1 LSNTDTAQLRWYEC
15 HGTQIGTDTLYTGFD
30 ATKTVQAE
38 TQLRDFMQTL
48 TKTFA
53 ELDTGLAIFDKS
65 RHLALFNPALAELT
79 QLPIEFLTSK
89 PSLVALIDK
98 LREKQMAPEPR
109 DFKSWRQSIAELES
123 AAESGT
129 YSETWALPGNRTY
142 RVSGRPHP
150 DGAIAFLIEDIS
162 AEMSLTRRFRAD
174 LETGQAVI
182 DNLDDAIA
190 VFAHDGSISI
200 TNQAYRTLWG
210 TDPDSHVIPSGVVEA
225 TRVWHGRSTPTPIW
239 GDFRDFVENPEERA
253 EWSGS
258 AQLIDGRALNCRFVP
273 LSDGGTQVIFSVSE
287 NHIGN
292 PNELLA
298 AV

>member
-1 LSNTDTAQLRWYEC
+1 MPVTRTPTNSSAVFTKPPAHSTGAVAVDMETAAIARVAAQLGVPYLSLRVVL
-15 HGTQIGTDTLYTGFD
+15 DS
-30 ATKTVQAE
+30 AE
-38 TQLRDFMQTL
+38 EALP
-48 TKTFA
+48 
-53 ELDTGLAIFDKS
+53 EIPPPGGLPRLLKA
-65 RHLALFNPALAELT
+65 A
-79 QLPIEFLTSK
+79 SK
-89 PSLVALIDK
+89 PAALLSL
-98 LREKQMAPEPR
+98 
-109 DFKSWRQSIAELES
+109 
-123 AAESGT
+123 
-129 YSETWALPGNRTY
+129 
-142 RVSGRPHP
+142 
-150 DGAIAFLIEDIS
+150 
-162 AEMSLTRRFRAD
+162 
-174 LETGQAVI
+174 AVI

-190 VFAHDGSISI
+190 VFAHDGSVSI

-210 TDPDSHVIPSGVVEA
+210 TDPDSHVIASGVVEA

-253 EWSGS
+253 EWSGA